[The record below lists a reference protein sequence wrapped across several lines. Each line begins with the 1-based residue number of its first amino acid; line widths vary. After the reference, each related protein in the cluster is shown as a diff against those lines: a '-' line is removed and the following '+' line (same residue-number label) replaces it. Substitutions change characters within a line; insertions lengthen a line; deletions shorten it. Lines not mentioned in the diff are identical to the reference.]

1 MEPEIWKYIDELA
14 KRIKRIIVIFIAS
27 LIAFLAIPSPNPFGI
42 NGSSILFY
50 DTLIFWIIRKMEEA
64 YLPPESMLIVTS
76 VTAPLFAILQM
87 ALYLSLAITI
97 PVAFREIYAFISPA
111 LYRREK
117 AVIKKYLIPFSL
129 LYIAGMIYTI
139 IIVLPL
145 TFRALIF
152 LYYPLNIAL
161 FINLND
167 FINIVVLMVIL
178 GGLLFAL
185 PTFVLPLIEVGI
197 LSTRTLSKN
206 RILLYLIIAFIAGL
220 ISPDP
225 TFLSVIPLLIPIYAL
240 YEGTIYFG
248 RRIEKRNMQ
257 KFR

>member
-1 MEPEIWKYIDELA
+1 METEIWKYIDELA
-14 KRIKRIIVIFIAS
+14 KRIKRIIIVFIAS
-27 LIAFLAIPSPNPFGI
+27 LLAFLAIPSPSPFGI
-42 NGSSILFY
+42 KGSSILFY

-64 YLPPESMLIVTS
+64 YLPPDSKLIVIS

-87 ALYLSLAITI
+87 AFYLSLIIAI
-97 PVAFREIYAFISPA
+97 PVAFREIYAFVSPA

-117 AVIKKYLIPFSL
+117 AIIKKYLLPFSL
-129 LYIAGMIYTI
+129 LYLTGMIYTI

-152 LYYPLNIAL
+152 LYYPLNIEL

-167 FINIVVLMVIL
+167 FINIVILMVIL

-185 PTFVLPLIEVGI
+185 PTLVLPLIEAGI
-197 LSTRTLSKN
+197 LGTRTLSKN
-206 RILLYLIIAFIAGL
+206 RIFIYLIIAFIAGL

-240 YEGTIYFG
+240 YEATIYFG
-248 RRIEKRNMQ
+248 RIIEK
-257 KFR
+257 KHSKVS